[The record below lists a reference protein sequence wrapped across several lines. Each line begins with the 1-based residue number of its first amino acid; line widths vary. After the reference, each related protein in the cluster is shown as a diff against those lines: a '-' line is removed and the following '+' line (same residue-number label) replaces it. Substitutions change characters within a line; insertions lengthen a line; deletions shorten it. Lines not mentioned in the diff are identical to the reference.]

1 MAAGF
6 LGSASVAAAT
16 NTVVYTVPDTVHY
29 AEVDI
34 SVLNPG
40 VSDAVIEVALSKS
53 GTPADAD
60 YIEKGAIAFK
70 SGGVVTRTGVKMSP
84 GEKVIVKSTVAGTV
98 VRVGGIELSAK

>member
-40 VSDAVIEVALSKS
+40 LNDAVIEVALSKS

-84 GEKVIVKSTVAGTV
+84 GEKVVVKSTVAGTV
-98 VRVGGIELSAK
+98 VRVGGIERSAK